1 MRICNLGLLI
11 ILAAWFNSAS
21 SATIPYPPV
30 LVGDIEQLAKTL
42 IEARKSDSNKA
53 LVFAHSLFSS
63 SSGLPNNAKGWS
75 INVYSELLLFND
87 SIAKAEE
94 LLLDSNL
101 IDWLATSSRIQDY
114 HTLNLGRVY
123 AFNGKYLKA
132 DSCFR
137 KVINHSNGN
146 ILKIHGVQAI
156 AENLRY
162 QGKLDQSLV
171 RWYEALKLSEEIA
184 DSSEIVQCYLGRGT
198 VRFLRDELEK
208 AKSDFEF
215 FYAYNSR
222 IENRKELA
230 VALSF
235 LGLVN
240 YKNRDYEACIE
251 KNLAGYDIRK
261 SINDL
266 KGQGESLNNL
276 ALGYMGMKNWN
287 QALQYLQEAIQIK
300 TRANDLTQMTVILNN
315 TGHCYLRL
323 SNESKALDY
332 FDLALVKGTENGQM
346 GDVLNSYQNIIDLY
360 KSSKNYALALNYQ
373 TELITLKDSL
383 ADEARNQAIHE
394 LEVKYETEN
403 KEQEIILLKQD
414 RAIVTNRWLTLALAL
429 FLALIIGILFI
440 DSQKRKHRQEKL
452 LMEAEDELQKAEL
465 KNMSSL
471 LEFNQN
477 KLSLYTENLLRKN
490 ELVGQ
495 LESRLKNA
503 VDFSDDQSKQGK
515 QLIED
520 FSSVRILTD
529 QDWTEFKSLFNRV
542 HHGLLD
548 KLINVYSD
556 LTLGEQRLFLLMKLD
571 LSTKEIANILGVSP
585 ESIKKGRYRLK
596 KKIGIDE
603 ATTLQ
608 EFVNQF

>member
-1 MRICNLGLLI
+1 MRRCSLGLLL
-11 ILAAWFNSAS
+11 ILAGWFNPAS

-30 LVGDIEQLAKTL
+30 LVGDMQQQAKAL
-42 IEARKSDSNKA
+42 IEARKFDSNKA
-53 LVFAHSLFSS
+53 LVYAHSLFSS
-63 SSGLPNNAKGWS
+63 SLGLPNNAKGWS

-101 IDWLATSSRIQDY
+101 IDWLATSPRTQDY

-137 KVINHSNGN
+137 KAINHSNGN
-146 ILKIHGVQAI
+146 ILKLHAIQAL

-171 RWYEALKLSEEIA
+171 SWYEALKMSEEMS
-184 DSSEIVQCYLGRGT
+184 DSTEIVQCYLGRGT
-198 VRFLRDELEK
+198 VRFLRAELEK
-208 AKSDFEF
+208 AESDFEL
-215 FYAYNSR
+215 FYAYNAQ
-222 IENRKELA
+222 IENQKELA
-230 VALSF
+230 VALSL
-235 LGLVN
+235 LGLVD
-240 YKNRDYEACIE
+240 YKNLEYEDCIE
-251 KNLAGYDIRK
+251 KNLKGFSIRK

-315 TGHCYLRL
+315 TGRCYLRL
-323 SNESKALDY
+323 NNESKALKY

-346 GDVLNSYQNIIDLY
+346 GDVMNSYQNIINLY
-360 KSSKNYALALNYQ
+360 KSSKKYALALNYQ
-373 TELITLKDSL
+373 TELIALKDSL
-383 ADEARNQAIHE
+383 ADEERKQVIGE

-414 RAIVTNRWLTLALAL
+414 KAIVTNRWLTLALGL

-440 DSQKRKHRQEKL
+440 DSQTRKHRQEKL
-452 LMEAEDELQKAEL
+452 LMEAEDELQRAEL

-503 VDFSDDQSKQGK
+503 VDLSDDQSKEGK

-542 HHGLLD
+542 HHGLQD

-556 LTLGEQRLFLLMKLD
+556 LTLGEHRLFLLMKLD
-571 LSTKEIANILGVSP
+571 LSTKETANILGVSP
-585 ESIKKGRYRLK
+585 DSIKKGRYRLK

>member
-1 MRICNLGLLI
+1 
-11 ILAAWFNSAS
+11 
-21 SATIPYPPV
+21 
-30 LVGDIEQLAKTL
+30 
-42 IEARKSDSNKA
+42 
-53 LVFAHSLFSS
+53 
-63 SSGLPNNAKGWS
+63 
-75 INVYSELLLFND
+75 
-87 SIAKAEE
+87 
-94 LLLDSNL
+94 
-101 IDWLATSSRIQDY
+101 
-114 HTLNLGRVY
+114 
-123 AFNGKYLKA
+123 
-132 DSCFR
+132 
-137 KVINHSNGN
+137 
-146 ILKIHGVQAI
+146 
-156 AENLRY
+156 
-162 QGKLDQSLV
+162 
-171 RWYEALKLSEEIA
+171 
-184 DSSEIVQCYLGRGT
+184 
-198 VRFLRDELEK
+198 
-208 AKSDFEF
+208 
-215 FYAYNSR
+215 
-222 IENRKELA
+222 
-230 VALSF
+230 
-235 LGLVN
+235 
-240 YKNRDYEACIE
+240 
-251 KNLAGYDIRK
+251 
-261 SINDL
+261 
-266 KGQGESLNNL
+266 
-276 ALGYMGMKNWN
+276 MGMENWN

-315 TGHCYLRL
+315 IGHCYLRL
-323 SNESKALDY
+323 NNESKALDY